1 MHTWQPLI
9 GILEP
14 SKFKEIWKFN
24 ISHEIW
30 TFHIRYSHFALSC
43 EIIRWAVTTCWNIF
57 WTISHDHAK
66 STYIFL
72 SLQPLFIFWFIS
84 HNHAKF
90 LHDHANIQHLVFKL
104 PFVISSISF
113 FWFHLNYLQFV
124 QMSVQTNCITSFIM
138 YLDHHQHY
146 LFFSIWFI
154 SFVTNL
160 SNLYLEMT
168 PKLHKT
174 CLVTLTRTTTC

>member
-1 MHTWQPLI
+1 MV
-9 GILEP
+9 
-14 SKFKEIWKFN
+14 
-24 ISHEIW
+24 
-30 TFHIRYSHFALSC
+30 A
-43 EIIRWAVTTCWNIF
+43 ACWNIF
-57 WTISHDHAK
+57 WTIQHECAKFSHDYAK

-72 SLQPLFIFWFIS
+72 SLQPLFIFWFIL

-104 PFVISSISF
+104 PFVISSIFF
-113 FWFHLNYLQFV
+113 FWFHLNYLQLA
-124 QMSVQTNCITSFIM
+124 QMSVQTNCITSFILH
-138 YLDHHQHY
+138 LDHHQHY
-146 LFFSIWFI
+146 LFSSIWFI

-174 CLVTLTRTTTC
+174 CLVTLTRATTC